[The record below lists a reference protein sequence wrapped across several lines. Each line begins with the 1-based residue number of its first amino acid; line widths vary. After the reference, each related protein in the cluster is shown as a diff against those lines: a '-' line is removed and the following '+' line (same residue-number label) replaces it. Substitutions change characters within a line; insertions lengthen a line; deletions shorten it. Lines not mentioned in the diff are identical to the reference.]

1 MDIKN
6 QREDQ
11 EIDLSYLSK
20 KVNLLLDELGYSI
33 YKFFRFIIKNLIIV
47 LTLLVAGVIIG
58 YLLDKM
64 EDDNYK
70 HEIVVVPNFNSVS
83 YLYDRIENLG
93 FKGTKIKSVEI
104 EPVLDI
110 YQFLNEE
117 WNNLEIAKYLSQNNI
132 QFDKYKPKS
141 NMEKFYKY
149 HLITIITQGFDKNS
163 KITDSLLIDFNQSP
177 YFNERMKIEKT
188 GNELMVS
195 IQTQSIEDINRI
207 LNKIGSQEVSK
218 AELNIETYSELNDLI
233 NFKKQALKDI
243 NRAHLNELEYTKV
256 IYPVSQI
263 VNIKE
268 SKTSRVILVPIALLA
283 LFFMFSIFRNLYKRY
298 SQMSL

>member
-64 EDDNYK
+64 KDDNYK